1 MVSSRF
7 TATTAV
13 TPSKSAEMQMNA
25 RWESPVCN
33 VITLEPCDND
43 ECEDLEDCF
52 FCNKV
57 DCICDELTD
66 RYKEADLFE

>member
-1 MVSSRF
+1 ML
-7 TATTAV
+7 
-13 TPSKSAEMQMNA
+13 KNA
-25 RWESPVCN
+25 RWEFPMCN
-33 VITLEPCDND
+33 VMTLEPCDND

-66 RYKEADLFE
+66 RYKEIDLFD

>member
-1 MVSSRF
+1 MVSSRC
-7 TATTAV
+7 TANTV
-13 TPSKSAEMQMNA
+13 EIPSRLVKMLKNA
-25 RWESPVCN
+25 RWEFPMCN
-33 VITLEPCDND
+33 VMTLEPCDND

-66 RYKEADLFE
+66 RYKEDDLFD